1 MREKKWY
8 ASLKTAQRAARDLK
22 GGECAMSK
30 MKKEV
35 VKKNTGVIVKPEKL
49 QKSQGK

>member
-1 MREKKWY
+1 MNYTTPTIEVFERE
-8 ASLKTAQRAARDLK
+8 
-22 GGECAMSK
+22 
-30 MKKEV
+30 EV